1 MASRNLEQDFFE
13 SLDRHTPRFLEI
25 FRSKKGV
32 VGAALSQIL
41 GQVEHRVSILPPPTH
56 YHCYSFSYTVTRSR
70 SQIAHSLYSTR

>member
-32 VGAALSQIL
+32 VGNALSQIL
-41 GQVEHRVSILPPPTH
+41 GQVEQRVSILP
-56 YHCYSFSYTVTRSR
+56 YLLFDS
-70 SQIAHSLYSTR
+70 